1 MRTDFDKEK
10 EYNTAYTYYRRTG
23 KEEKLNH
30 EALSVV
36 DLLKEKKV
44 EMPDMVSV
52 QLNGGMLKRN
62 EFESVTV
69 KENDRIEF
77 LYFMG
82 GG

>member
-1 MRTDFDKEK
+1 MTVTI
-10 EYNTAYTYYRRTG
+10 NG

>member
-1 MRTDFDKEK
+1 MTVTI
-10 EYNTAYTYYRRTG
+10 NG
-23 KEEKLNH
+23 KEENLNH
-30 EALSVV
+30 EELSVV
-36 DLLKEKKV
+36 DLLKVKKV

-52 QLNGGMLKRN
+52 QLNGGMLKRD
-62 EFESVTV
+62 EFESVYI

>member
-1 MRTDFDKEK
+1 MKVII
-10 EYNTAYTYYRRTG
+10 NG
-23 KEEKLNH
+23 KEEHLNH
-30 EALSVV
+30 EELSVV
-36 DLLKEKKV
+36 DLLNEKKV

-52 QLNGGMLKRN
+52 QLNGGMLKRD
-62 EFESVTV
+62 EFESVHI

>member
-1 MRTDFDKEK
+1 MTITI
-10 EYNTAYTYYRRTG
+10 NG
-23 KEEKLNH
+23 KEEKLDH
-30 EALSVV
+30 EELSVV
-36 DLLKEKKV
+36 DLLKVKEV

-52 QLNGGMLKRN
+52 QLNGGMLKRD
-62 EFESVTV
+62 EFESVHI